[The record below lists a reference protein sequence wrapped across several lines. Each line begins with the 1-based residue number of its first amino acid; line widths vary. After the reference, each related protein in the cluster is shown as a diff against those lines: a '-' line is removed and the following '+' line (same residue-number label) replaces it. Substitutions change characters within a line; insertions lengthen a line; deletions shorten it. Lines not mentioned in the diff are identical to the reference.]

1 MIRRKITIEE
11 HGDKTVA
18 KFYCNDKLVRTRVAC
33 CNPNDNFDFAIGAKL
48 ALERLFEKIDWNAF
62 KNTNLGIIVNKC
74 NFKSFINECGEHGM
88 FFNPSKDFNP
98 FDVEMPFFIRLML
111 SLARENG
118 ETVLDNEFVI
128 LFEDNSLSFSP
139 VVPNMKTIKYEAV

>member
-18 KFYCNDKLVRTRVAC
+18 KFYCNDKLVRTRVAH

-74 NFKSFINECGEHGM
+74 NFKSFIDECGEHGL
-88 FFNPSKDFNP
+88 FFNGNKDLNP
-98 FDVEMPFFIRLML
+98 FDTEMVFLITLMCNFV
-111 SLARENG
+111 RENR
-118 ETVLDNEFVI
+118 ETILDDELVI
-128 LFEDNSLSFSP
+128 LFKDNSLKFTP
-139 VVPNMKTIKYEAV
+139 FVPDMKTIKYEAV